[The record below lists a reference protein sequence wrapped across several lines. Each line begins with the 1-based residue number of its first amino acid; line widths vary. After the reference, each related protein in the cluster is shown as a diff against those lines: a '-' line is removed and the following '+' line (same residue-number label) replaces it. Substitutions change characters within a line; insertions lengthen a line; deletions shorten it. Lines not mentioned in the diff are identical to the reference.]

1 LMLLI
6 GMLFAGLVNGGGLGQ
21 FPRAFSLAHGAVF
34 GGLLISVYS
43 LVGIFGKLL
52 LGWLNDTFGIKVAII
67 YSAGTL
73 SLVFFFM
80 LFSNQ
85 LWAAFVAAI
94 LYGSANAIGTVVGP
108 LLVASLYTVENYGD
122 AYGIIQSAQQ
132 TGMTFGSITV
142 ATLFDRT
149 GSYQPAWLLFLV
161 LAAAVLVLWLPAL
174 KLSQKY
180 LIKQKERE
188 DVHA

>member
-1 LMLLI
+1 
-6 GMLFAGLVNGGGLGQ
+6 
-21 FPRAFSLAHGAVF
+21 
-34 GGLLISVYS
+34 
-43 LVGIFGKLL
+43 
-52 LGWLNDTFGIKVAII
+52 
-67 YSAGTL
+67 
-73 SLVFFFM
+73 
-80 LFSNQ
+80 
-85 LWAAFVAAI
+85 
-94 LYGSANAIGTVVGP
+94 
-108 LLVASLYTVENYGD
+108 
-122 AYGIIQSAQQ
+122 
-132 TGMTFGSITV
+132 MTFGSITV